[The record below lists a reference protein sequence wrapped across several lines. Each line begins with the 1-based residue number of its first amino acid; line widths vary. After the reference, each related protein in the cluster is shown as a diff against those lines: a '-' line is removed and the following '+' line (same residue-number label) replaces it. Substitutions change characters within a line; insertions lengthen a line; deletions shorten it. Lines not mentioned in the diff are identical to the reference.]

1 VSSYARPDFAAI
13 EELEGLL
20 RHLGDEL
27 AAWRRRCL
35 RAEQDLAAYKERGG
49 VMPSPDAV
57 AGRQRLAE
65 LEQENLALRTRLD
78 SAGERVQMLVSRL
91 TFLERDVEDGA
102 A

>member
-1 VSSYARPDFAAI
+1 MSSYARPDFAAI

-65 LEQENLALRTRLD
+65 LEQENLALRARLD

>member
-1 VSSYARPDFAAI
+1 MSSYARPDFAAI

-65 LEQENLALRTRLD
+65 LEQENLALRARLD

-91 TFLERDVEDGA
+91 AFLERDVEDGA

>member
-1 VSSYARPDFAAI
+1 MSSYARPDFAAI

-57 AGRQRLAE
+57 GGRQGLAE
-65 LEQENLALRTRLD
+65 LEQENLALRARLD
-78 SAGERVQMLVSRL
+78 GAGERVQMLVSRL

>member
-1 VSSYARPDFAAI
+1 MSSYARPDFAAI

>member
-1 VSSYARPDFAAI
+1 MSSYARPDFAAI

-27 AAWRRRCL
+27 AAWRRRGL
-35 RAEQDLAAYKERGG
+35 RAEQDRAAYKEGGG
-49 VMPSPDAV
+49 VMPSPDAG

-65 LEQENLALRTRLD
+65 LEQENLALRARLD

-91 TFLERDVEDGA
+91 AFLERDVEDGA